1 MLGSHGVF
9 HERNNIFEFYFSTCE
24 NLEGTC
30 VYICGGRTGW
40 SDFFDRFMNVVPFL
54 QWQSVYK
61 HVQALPRFPFLRVI
75 LAYNGSQVMGL
86 FQLSGMCKIFRN
98 PMINVFWNK
107 TNKEDLGMIWIP
119 CFLVELALR
128 CWQITLLLT
137 LLVRQSR
144 ATSGR
149 MLQVR
154 SSFQGNRDM
163 KHSGTIDFTNK
174 PGVHIDVIKS
184 PLMLWGWVKT
194 YDTIFRELTLEY
206 IRVTS

>member
-9 HERNNIFEFYFSTCE
+9 HERNNSFEFYFSTCE

-40 SDFFDRFMNVVPFL
+40 SDFFDRFMDVVPFL

-61 HVQALPRFPFLRVI
+61 HVQALPFFEGYTSI
-75 LAYNGSQVMGL
+75 QWI
-86 FQLSGMCKIFRN
+86 SGMCKIFRN
-98 PMINVFWNK
+98 PMINVIWNK

-119 CFLVELALR
+119 CFLVELAPR

-184 PLMLWGWVKT
+184 PLMFWGWVKT